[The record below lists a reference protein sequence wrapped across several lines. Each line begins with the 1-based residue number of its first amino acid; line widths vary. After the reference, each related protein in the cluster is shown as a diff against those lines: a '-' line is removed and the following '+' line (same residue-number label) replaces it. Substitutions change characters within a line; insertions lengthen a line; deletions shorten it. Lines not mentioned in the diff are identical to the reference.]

1 MLRNGPGCNVENAA
15 YSLAT
20 CAERTAI
27 VKAVSEGRK
36 EFDTI
41 VVCALNHSNYISP
54 CGGCRQI
61 MSEVID
67 RLLSEN
73 LKSLENLCFGN
84 GDSIFC
90 GDKCLSAQAALRTQA
105 KTRTCVFIA

>member
-1 MLRNGPGCNVENAA
+1 MLVYDLNQFLIYLSRTKSFPAKFEIGCNVENAA

-27 VKAVSEGRK
+27 VKAVSEGQK

-61 MSEVID
+61 MSEV
-67 RLLSEN
+67 SV
-73 LKSLENLCFGN
+73 LETLQEIWF
-84 GDSIFC
+84 D
-90 GDKCLSAQAALRTQA
+90 
-105 KTRTCVFIA
+105 